1 MKVTHLGC
9 ATVHQLITDYLL
21 VDSEVDPVRNIARGI
36 DRLSPE
42 PSRSPMLIEHRLS
55 HLTQGSF
62 FPFYHIISG
71 RRIQTQKLM
80 SKTQVMAKGFE
91 TRVSKFQAIVI
102 ADRSY
107 GIFVPFVLQPL
118 NKISNKTKRL
128 PFLLKKEEPRIP
140 R

>member
-1 MKVTHLGC
+1 
-9 ATVHQLITDYLL
+9 
-21 VDSEVDPVRNIARGI
+21 
-36 DRLSPE
+36 
-42 PSRSPMLIEHRLS
+42 MLIEHRLS